1 MLRIVNDILS
11 ALDNI
16 SVRLLLL
23 DLSAAFDTLDHQIL
37 LSRLNSVF
45 GIQSTALQWFHS
57 YLSDRY
63 QSTSVNNSSSS
74 PSQLMYGV
82 PQGSVLGPILFVLY
96 TTPLSDII
104 ANHSVNHQL
113 FADDTQLQKSAPLNE
128 VTNLTKEL
136 NACTDNIKTWMTENQ
151 LKLNDDKTEALL
163 FPFSSSLNSSTVP
176 LPDSITLGSHNVPF
190 SDSARNLG
198 FILDSKLSMKK
209 HIIKICQTAY
219 FELKRIS
226 SIRRF
231 LTEDARLLLLP
242 TSFHGLTTATV
253 SLWVHLILSSNLYRK
268 SRTLLQDLFSWHPVI
283 TTQHLSGLE
292 KLHWLPIS
300 ERIKYKVACMCFS
313 AINGCGPAYL
323 SELLHVYTPSRTLRS
338 SSDTRML
345 EIQQCKRK
353 THGFR
358 TFSCFGPHIWNS
370 LPQDLR
376 HCSTLSSFKA
386 KLKTFLFSQY
396 FHPN

>member
-1 MLRIVNDILS
+1 MYLR
-11 ALDNI
+11 A
-16 SVRLLLL
+16 
-23 DLSAAFDTLDHQIL
+23 QY
-37 LSRLNSVF
+37 
-45 GIQSTALQWFHS
+45 W
-57 YLSDRY
+57 
-63 QSTSVNNSSSS
+63 
-74 PSQLMYGV
+74 
-82 PQGSVLGPILFVLY
+82 GPILFVLY

-128 VTNLTKEL
+128 VTDLTKEL
-136 NACTDNIKTWMTENQ
+136 NACTDNIKTWMTENH

-163 FPFSSSLNSSTVP
+163 FPFSSSLKPSTGP
-176 LPDSITLGSHNVPF
+176 FPDSITLGSHNIAF

-219 FELKRIS
+219 FELKRIN

-231 LTEDARLLLLP
+231 LTEDATKTLV
-242 TSFHGLTTATV
+242 TSY
-253 SLWVHLILSSNLYRK
+253 ILSRLDYCNC
-268 SRTLLQDLFSWHPVI
+268 LLMGTPNSVI
-283 TTQHLSGLE
+283 QPLQKIQNFAARLVLLAPRHHHATPLLE
-292 KLHWLPIS
+292 KLHWLLIS

-313 AINGCGPAYL
+313 AINGSGPAYLSLLSLICFWHLRTLSKNRTKYL

-345 EIQQCKRK
+345 EIQQYKRK

-376 HCSTLSSFKA
+376 HCATLSSFKA